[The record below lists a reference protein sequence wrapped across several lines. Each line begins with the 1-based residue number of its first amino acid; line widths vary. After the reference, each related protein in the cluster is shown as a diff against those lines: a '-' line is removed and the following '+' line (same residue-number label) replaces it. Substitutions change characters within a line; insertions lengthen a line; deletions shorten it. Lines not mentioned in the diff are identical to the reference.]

1 MQNYQSLER
10 PSFAKD
16 RKKCIII
23 DESIIKYLGVH
34 EKKSMFLTARN
45 PMKKDETVIDYDM
58 SSEEEWNEQHGED
71 VNGENKADEE
81 EDDKLEK
88 LLIEEGEDDE
98 EAGFIVPDDY
108 FSASE
113 LNLTQSQRGSSQIQ
127 AELQE
132 RRLKL
137 G

>member
-1 MQNYQSLER
+1 
-10 PSFAKD
+10 
-16 RKKCIII
+16 
-23 DESIIKYLGVH
+23 
-34 EKKSMFLTARN
+34 
-45 PMKKDETVIDYDM
+45 M
-58 SSEEEWNEQHGED
+58 SSEEEWNEQNGED